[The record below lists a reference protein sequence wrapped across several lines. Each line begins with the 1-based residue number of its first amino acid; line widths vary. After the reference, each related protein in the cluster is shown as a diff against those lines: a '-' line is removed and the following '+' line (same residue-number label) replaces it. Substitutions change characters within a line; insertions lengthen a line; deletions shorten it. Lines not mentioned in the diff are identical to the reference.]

1 MSLCTNPWITI
12 KARRNKNIP
21 EIQLDKTGLVYI
33 DGKLYDPDDEKY
45 RNLSINVETHSKL
58 NTGEETQKMLE
69 LQKEA
74 VKGKTLTVSESKD
87 KDKHEST
94 TIKF

>member
-1 MSLCTNPWITI
+1 MGLCTNPWITI
-12 KARRNKNIP
+12 KARRNKKIS
-21 EIQLDKTGLVYI
+21 EIQLDKTGQVFI
-33 DGKLYDPDDEKY
+33 DGKRYDPDDNQY
-45 RNLSINVETHSKL
+45 PNLAVNVETHSKL

-74 VKGKTLTVSESKD
+74 IKGETLTVSESKNEN
-87 KDKHEST
+87 KREST

>member
-1 MSLCTNPWITI
+1 MCSNPWITI
-12 KARRNKNIP
+12 KARRKKKIP
-21 EIQLDKTGLVYI
+21 EIRLDKIGQVYI
-33 DGKLYDPDDEKY
+33 DGQLYDPDDDKY
-45 RNLSINVETHSKL
+45 RNLSINVETHNKL

-74 VKGKTLTVSESKD
+74 VKGKTYTVSESKD

-94 TIKF
+94 TIKS